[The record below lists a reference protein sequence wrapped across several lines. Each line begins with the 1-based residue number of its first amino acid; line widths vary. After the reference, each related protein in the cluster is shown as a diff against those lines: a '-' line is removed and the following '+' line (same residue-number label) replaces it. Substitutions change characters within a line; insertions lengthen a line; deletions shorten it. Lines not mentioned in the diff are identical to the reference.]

1 MTVVAKLDTESVE
14 EASVTELLVGKAL
27 GADPPIG
34 DAVFALQNTKEP
46 VDCNNALEARSRTR
60 VAITPG
66 LDESLSRVWEKL
78 DEEACIGRELA
89 KVMFEFDETEML
101 TSTPDDESWDVMTEE
116 CTSSWASA
124 DDFMN
129 YCSKSCAENE
139 EESNRNPDP
148 STLGRTLAYFRRG
161 STSALGAFVG
171 FGETLIRRFTKRNF

>member
-1 MTVVAKLDTESVE
+1 M
-14 EASVTELLVGKAL
+14 
-27 GADPPIG
+27 
-34 DAVFALQNTKEP
+34 
-46 VDCNNALEARSRTR
+46 
-60 VAITPG
+60 
-66 LDESLSRVWEKL
+66 

-148 STLGRTLAYFRRG
+148 STLGRTLVYFRRG

-171 FGETLIRRFTKRNF
+171 FGKTLIRRFTKRNF